1 MQARRAV
8 PLDILNLTPIAS
20 QDAPACLRSAILAAS
35 TTTLGRPSRLPFARA
50 FHRQVNAKACQ
61 NHFISALACRY
72 FMVFG
77 KIAPIP
83 LLSGVGLGV

>member
-8 PLDILNLTPIAS
+8 PLDILNFVPIAS

-50 FHRQVNAKACQ
+50 FHRQVNAQGSKE
-61 NHFISALACRY
+61 
-72 FMVFG
+72 G
-77 KIAPIP
+77 
-83 LLSGVGLGV
+83 GLTTAVILQ